1 MLGAPFFLLLSRKSS
16 AFFSKNGELFG
27 ENREVLVRGLR
38 LPAACW
44 LLFAQLTAVV
54 CDARRAEKKTPISRS
69 REMGEGDAKLLLL
82 IEDVVAV
89 RFSLG
94 LR

>member
-1 MLGAPFFLLLSRKSS
+1 MWREKKLPDS
-16 AFFSKNGELFG
+16 NIFG

-54 CDARRAEKKTPISRS
+54 CDARRAEKKTPISRD
-69 REMGEGDAKLLLL
+69 REMGESVCK
-82 IEDVVAV
+82 VVAV
-89 RFSLG
+89 N
-94 LR
+94 